1 MGLNV
6 EDLEKLVGSEYMPIE
21 IEPLSDDK
29 FLIVKETLTRIGYTQ
44 VDRGGNNKTIYQTC
58 HLLHKKGRYFICH
71 FKQMYLFDGKIQHT
85 QIVDIDI
92 SRLKYIC
99 NILTQWN
106 LIKPLDLKQLEGEVT
121 EVRILKHS
129 EVSNW
134 KMKQKY
140 FNSFTGE

>member
-1 MGLNV
+1 MGLSV
-6 EDLEKLVGSEYMPIE
+6 EDLNKLVGDEFMPIE

-29 FLIVKETLTRIGYTQ
+29 FLIVKETLTRIGYAQ
-44 VDRGGNNKTIYQTC
+44 VQRGGQNKTIFQTC

-85 QIVDIDI
+85 QLLDVDMN
-92 SRLKYIC
+92 RLRYVA

-106 LIKPLDLKQLEGEVT
+106 LIQPLELTKLEGDVT

-129 EVSNW
+129 ESNEW
-134 KMKQKY
+134 VKKQKY
-140 FNSFTGE
+140 FNSFQE